1 MKCLSAFLLIV
12 ILSAGIAAA
21 EQNIYLYSAEVVNL
35 IDVEEYIVSGEII
48 LNMDAGSMKNVAP
61 GPAPEPYP
69 QIVLWEHGIERLG
82 ATGDEMDGIRFVNH
96 GTHWV
101 KNRQALVLWRIDI
114 PSASGRLPSE
124 LAEDLTVCLWVDWNQ
139 DQMWNKN
146 EAMIRR
152 HVNLTDYVPFTDE
165 TVHVYYLT
173 AFRVPDLDDWLAS
186 LKKGDNLRD
195 VLNLWV
201 RGVVAYDDPDMSPD
215 GEQLFGDV
223 EDYMVRYMRTP
234 RPKDRRQT
242 RDAH

>member
-1 MKCLSAFLLIV
+1 MKCLSTFLLIL
-12 ILSAGIAAA
+12 IFSAGAAVA
-21 EQNIYLYSAEVVNL
+21 EQNIYLYSEEVADL
-35 IDVEEYIVSGEII
+35 IDVEEYIVSGQID
-48 LNMDAGSMKNVAP
+48 LDMGTGSMQRVGL
-61 GPAPEPYP
+61 GPAPAPYP
-69 QIVLWEHGIERLG
+69 QIILWEPGIERLG
-82 ATGDEMDGIRFVNH
+82 AELDETDGIRFVNH

-114 PSASGRLPSE
+114 PDASMRLPAE
-124 LAEDLTVCLWVDWNQ
+124 FAEDLAVCLWVDWNQ

-152 HVNLTDYVPFTDE
+152 HLNLSEYVPFTDE

-195 VLNLWV
+195 VVDLWV
-201 RGVVAYDDPDMSPD
+201 RGVLAYDDSDMSPD

-223 EDYMVRYMRTP
+223 EDYLVKYMKTP
-234 RPKDRRQT
+234 RSRDRRET
-242 RDAH
+242 RN